1 MLLLR
6 QPELEKQL
14 ATLRYQLPQLQ
25 KSLPTERQV
34 ADLLSRINMVI
45 QSENTLLQEFVPQ
58 PSIPLEVMQVVPVR
72 VVAYGIG
79 ESLAQFPNRL
89 AKLSRQ
95 VNLKNFEIVALDNN
109 ERWRLTGTIQAYTQ
123 LSLQPA
129 SLLDGDPT
137 TMLLNPAVV
146 SVSPVQQVSSGGKP

>member
-1 MLLLR
+1 L
-6 QPELEKQL
+6 PE
-14 ATLRYQLPQLQ
+14 LQ

-79 ESLAQFPNRL
+79 ESLAQFSNRL

-95 VNLKNFEIVALDNN
+95 VNLKNFEIVALDNS
-109 ERWRLTGTIQAYTQ
+109 EQWRLTGTIQAYTQ

-129 SLLDGDPT
+129 SLLDGDPG
-137 TMLLNPAVV
+137 TMLFNPAVV
-146 SVSPVQQVSSGGKP
+146 SVPPVQQVTSGGKP